1 MEKLIKLYTYVDGV
15 HDTPFPNEESQAE
28 AVAFRSDYKRMGGA
42 PSISCTIMHHL
53 CLDKMWT
60 YNVYATFNGEKF
72 FIKQIPSSSFDNTSA
87 RYKHEVELV
96 SERIV
101 LDNVYFYDVVD
112 EDDYS
117 KPVSNSTSF
126 TFFGDIHEFAHRLN
140 QSLKYSKVGYN
151 VVVDDGISS
160 EAKQL
165 SFQDQ
170 VFSNVLQEAFNTYE
184 IPYYF
189 DGKTIHIGFT
199 NNAITKTFKYGSDES
214 LLSIQKQNANYKIV
228 NRITGVG
235 SSDNIPY
242 YYPNFDEKGV
252 TRLLYNGEVGG
263 VSVINKTRY
272 KKVKLGDTFVYDANP
287 TVTTE
292 LFNRNDYKLGYYSD
306 LYTPEEGGLEPG
318 FTRFQVQFSYSF
330 YLNEMQQVR
339 LDLNSLSENS
349 IRIDFT
355 VVRQEGGYMEQFFD
369 ETHFEGSL
377 GQGTYNVLVTW
388 EFKDTMSPN
397 AIQDWQMKEIID
409 RDFVAYGDTT
419 KQGYVSWM
427 YNHAPVNLYDYGME
441 VNVEPND
448 GDKITFERVS
458 YLQPQESLMPSVYRE
473 TNGEDRFY
481 NALNNTYVSPQTGE
495 YYHFNNPYINGK
507 PKEHIV
513 NFEDIKPTIK
523 GMTNSNGLRIDMF
536 TEFAYDLND
545 NDEFDEEGN
554 YLHPYFFGK
563 LRRMDG
569 AYGFNLFD
577 HAIEEGEMVISMTSG
592 SCGSCEWIIGVSEDR
607 QENIVQ
613 VDERGNL
620 LRDANGNVIRSG
632 SAQPQQNDTIN
643 NEVWIALKKD
653 ISTFGVVMPNA
664 NANYKPQA
672 GDTFVILHIDL
683 PQAYILDAENRLK
696 EELIKYMATNN
707 DEKFNFS
714 ISFSRIFFAENPD
727 ILAQLNENARLQIEY
742 DGERYE
748 LYVSSYSYSM
758 SDGNPL
764 PEIRVELT
772 DTITI
777 SQNAIQT
784 AIDSVKQDIM
794 SSVGSIDFLKM
805 GLAYFL
811 RKDVDDRSKGKIAT
825 DKAVE
830 VGNYVS
836 GVSGAIIYKDEENGQ
851 TIAEFDKLYVRM
863 KAYFETLEITNVNT
877 IGGKQII
884 SPAGSVKCVG
894 VEEIDNAYRCY
905 FLAEQDGEKVLNRFL
920 VNDQIYSQMFDAV
933 EGTSQNVSTH
943 YFWRLCIAKSK
954 EPVTFENKSCYYI
967 DLSKTDCDKDSDV
980 PMVGDVLNQRGN
992 RTDLDRMNFVEMS
1005 SVDAFSPNITL
1016 FHGVNSYSLDG
1027 KAYVSYGVDK
1037 STNKAFM
1044 DVYGD
1049 MYVGDRQ
1056 NGSYMRYTQ
1065 ENGLE
1070 ISGTLSVGTKLG
1082 DTPLKDLISASS
1094 PEGYQEFVEK
1104 VTQDIEGLQA
1114 QIDGA
1119 IESYFYQY
1127 DPTLGNYPASEWIAN
1142 GTEKAHLNDTFTNLT
1157 SGYSWRWSF
1166 DGSTYKWVEI
1176 TDTATTKALALAGQA
1191 KDTADGKRRVF
1202 VDTPYPPYDKGDLWS
1217 RGSDYPLLICV
1228 KAKDKNGVYEVS
1240 DFDYADNNAKLKEE
1254 MQELVNDTKD
1264 DLNNAIGQ
1272 AKNEAV
1278 NNSKAYTDEGKK
1290 ALQAS
1295 IDAMES
1301 SKANLDEVYTRAQAD
1316 GKISQAEINAINAA
1330 KEQADAAISLSEI
1343 TIKAY
1348 ADGIVDDEEAARI
1361 KQAQENLDAAKKYAE
1376 EQAQKAIDEANDTYG
1391 YLARA
1396 LGTEVDGGL
1405 LLTSLIQ
1412 MRDTDQ
1418 NIMSGINGLTA
1429 KGDKSI
1435 ATWWGGG
1442 MYDMLDYYDWDG
1454 AKWVAKNNIQI
1465 PSNVPSGII
1474 RMDGTGY
1481 LAKGKFWWDESGK
1494 IYADPTS
1501 LFLMFDVEDE
1511 SASLSQTILA
1521 MRDKQTEFE
1530 SMWEFKTDT
1539 NGRKYLLSKYPLV
1552 TQEGITMYSGV
1563 GTTIPSI
1570 YDGLPI
1576 DGVTIY
1582 WENGILKAQGGGNE
1596 GINEEQLEDYLTT
1609 NNYAKKSDIP
1619 SLSGYAT
1626 QAWVASQGYIT
1637 GITSAMV
1644 TSALGFTPYNANNF
1658 TKSNIKSTLGISDWA
1673 LAESKPSYTYTE
1685 ISGTPDLSVYA
1696 LKTSLSSYQPLI
1708 STTNKLAYSL
1718 VSGTPTSLK
1727 NPTSLTFGSKTYDGS
1742 EAKTITASDLGA
1754 LTAHQ
1759 TIYNLTMQAGAF
1771 TAVTFDPN
1779 GAAKTVNIPTTTSHI
1794 SEGSNLYFTNARATG
1809 AITGGASTIATSN
1822 LTASRALISNSSGK
1836 VAVSAVTSTELGY
1849 LDGVT
1854 SAIQTQLNARVTL
1867 SGIQTITGAKNFTGG
1882 LSVNGGSLVYNAS
1895 EGYWKL
1901 EGNLL
1906 VTGGVSMY
1914 NTGDSDIP
1922 SGGGGS
1928 IDYPLKWSGFSSGS
1942 YDGSSTQTIY
1952 IPSKL
1957 SELTNDASYA
1967 KISDLS
1973 GYLPLS
1979 GGIITGQVSITNTG
1993 SNVLIINSTVGN
2005 PAIVFKNN
2013 GANLARLTVS
2023 EVDGSFKRANSS
2035 WTKVYQIWDSQTFNP
2050 SDYLPKSGG
2059 TMNVGSSIQ
2068 WAAQNSKT
2076 AYIGQYANDGS
2087 LLISIEGTSTN
2098 NGLVL
2103 GGTSGNLLYK
2113 GDIVLHATNYA
2124 QYALPLTGGILS
2136 GQLKLNHHYGS
2147 TSDIIFKNNRLSNN
2161 QTSNSAD
2168 NVILITDATD
2178 TTVGRFGVYGMLGL
2192 INYIYIGLSTYNG
2205 NNFRIYSDKVTFGN
2219 STIIHSGNIGGQ
2231 SVSYASSAGDADT
2244 LDGVQGKLYKKL
2256 YGGTSLAPTS
2266 SNLVDLN
2273 NIISFDTYY
2282 CSPNTSA
2289 AYVSNKPYT
2298 TNTSFKLEVMT
2309 TTGTDTSYIRQMLYR
2324 HSSNNIYTRYSNDS
2338 GTNWSDWQQFAYL
2351 TSNVESATK
2360 LHTARTIWGQSFDG
2374 TTNVSGKLTFSDNT
2388 YINDGNVYLPSS
2400 DGTNSWNVF
2409 NSNKAVQF
2417 RIYSSGMTL
2426 LGVSGNVGI
2435 GTTSPAYKL
2444 DVAGDIQAD
2453 GWIRTKDNRG
2463 WYSQTYGGGW
2473 HMTDSSYVRSY
2484 GSKRVFVGNSIYI
2497 GTNEGDGTGLS
2508 LYLDTLPNDY
2518 GIHMSKTST
2527 YGTHGSVT
2535 QDWAMYF
2542 CFRGDT
2548 TRGFIFKHA
2557 GVNVASISGVGN
2569 LALNGNATIGGL
2581 ATIAEN
2587 LTVTKFI
2594 KAQSLELSMSTPF
2607 IDFHFDNS
2615 TADYTSRIIEES
2627 SGELTCKGKWKV
2639 GGALT
2644 ASSTLSVSSTSTFT
2658 GNTTNK
2664 AIAYF
2669 ANGTTYY
2676 VNASGAAKFASL
2688 TSAGAISGT
2697 SGSFSSTLSAT
2708 GAATLNGGLTATG
2721 TCKFGS
2727 TSFTSSVTAGYG
2739 LYASTLYA
2747 SSTLEVDGSTQL
2759 DSTLKVAGA
2768 ATLNSTLSVA
2778 STSTFTGK
2786 TTHNGGIGAT
2796 SGTFSSTLA
2805 VTGATTLSSS
2815 LSVGKSL
2822 TVGAVIQAESIELVQ
2837 STPHI
2842 DFRFNSSTANYTSRF
2857 IEGLSGQL
2865 TCVGKFRIGLNY
2877 TTSTDYN
2884 FYVSGSAYISSNLLT
2899 GGSITMNSMR
2909 SMKNIINEKGLSL
2922 EELSTIKPT
2931 RFTWK
2936 DGRDDRIHV
2945 GGIADDVMKVLPEV
2959 VFKGN
2964 DGVLSMDYASAAFV
2978 MAASLIKPMTEH
2990 ERRIA
2995 NLERENALL
3004 KEEIK
3009 RLKRA

>member
-1 MEKLIKLYTYVDGV
+1 MEKILKLYTYVDGV

-28 AVAFRSDYKRMGGA
+28 VAAFRSDYKRMGGA

-72 FIKQIPSSSFDNTSA
+72 FIKQIPSSSFDNTNT

-112 EDDYS
+112 ETDYS

-160 EAKQL
+160 EAKQV

-214 LLSIQKQNANYKIV
+214 LLSIQKQNSNYKIV
-228 NRITGVG
+228 NRVTGVG

-263 VSVINKTRY
+263 VSVTNKTRY

-287 TVTTE
+287 TITKE
-292 LFNRNDYKLGYYSD
+292 LFNKKDYKLGYYSD
-306 LYTPEEGGLEPG
+306 LYTPEEEELEPG

-339 LDLNSLSENS
+339 LELNSLSDNS
-349 IRIDFT
+349 IRVDFT

-369 ETHFEGSL
+369 KNHFEGRL
-377 GQGTYNVLVTW
+377 GQGTYNVLITW

-409 RDFVAYGDTT
+409 RDFVAYGDTI

-427 YNHAPVNLYDYGME
+427 YNNAPVRLYDYGME

-458 YLQPQESLMPSVYRE
+458 YLQPQESLMPSIYRE
-473 TNGEDRFY
+473 TNGENIFY

-569 AYGFNLFD
+569 EYGFNLFD

-632 SAQPQQNDTIN
+632 SAQPQQNDTKN

-664 NANYKPQA
+664 SANYKPQV

-727 ILAQLNENARLQIEY
+727 VLSQLNENARLQIEY

-772 DTITI
+772 DTITV

-811 RKDVDDRSKGKIAT
+811 RKDVDDRSKGKISS
-825 DKAVE
+825 DKAIE

-836 GVSGAIIYKDEENGQ
+836 GASGAIIYKDAENGQ
-851 TIAEFDKLYVRM
+851 TVAEFDKLYVRM
-863 KAYFETLEITNVNT
+863 KAYFETLEIINVNT

-884 SPAGSVKCVG
+884 SPAGSVKCIG
-894 VEEIDNAYRCY
+894 VEETDNAYRCY
-905 FLAEQDGEKVLNRFL
+905 FLAEQDGEKVQNRFL

-954 EPVTFENKSCYYI
+954 EPVTFENKSCHYI

-992 RTDLDRMNFVEMS
+992 RTDLDRMNFIEMS

-1056 NGSYMRYTQ
+1056 NTSYMRYTQ

-1119 IESYFYQY
+1119 IESYFFQY
-1127 DPTLGNYPASEWIAN
+1127 DPTLGNYPASDWVAN
-1142 GTEKAHLNDTFTNLT
+1142 GTEKAHLNDTFTNLS

-1217 RGSDYPLLICV
+1217 RGSEHPLMICV
-1228 KAKDKNGVYEVS
+1228 KTKDKNGAYEAS

-1254 MQELVNDTKD
+1254 MQELVGDTKD
-1264 DLNNAIGQ
+1264 ELNNAIGQ

-1278 NNSKAYTDEGKK
+1278 NNANAYTDEGKK

-1295 IDAMES
+1295 IDAMEQ
-1301 SKANLDEVYTRAQAD
+1301 SKANLDDVYTRAQAD
-1316 GKISQAEINAINAA
+1316 GKISESETNAINAA
-1330 KEQADAAISLSEI
+1330 KNQADAAIALSEI

-1348 ADGIVDDEEAARI
+1348 ADGIVDEEEAARI
-1361 KQAQENLDAAKKYAE
+1361 KQAQENLDAAKEYAK

-1391 YLARA
+1391 YLAKA

-1442 MYDMLDYYDWDG
+1442 MYDMFNYYDWDG
-1454 AKWVAKNNIQI
+1454 AKWVAKKNIQI
-1465 PSNVPSGII
+1465 PSNVPSGVI

-1494 IYADPTS
+1494 IYADPTA

-1530 SMWEFKTDT
+1530 SMWEFKTDA

-1552 TQEGITMYSGV
+1552 TQEGITMYSGAS
-1563 GTTIPSI
+1563 TTISSI

-1576 DGVTIY
+1576 DGTTIY
-1582 WENGILKAQGGGNE
+1582 WENGVLKAQGGG
-1596 GINEEQLEDYLTT
+1596 T
-1609 NNYAKKSDIP
+1609 
-1619 SLSGYAT
+1619 
-1626 QAWVASQGYIT
+1626 
-1637 GITSAMV
+1637 
-1644 TSALGFTPYNANNF
+1644 
-1658 TKSNIKSTLGISDWA
+1658 
-1673 LAESKPSYTYTE
+1673 
-1685 ISGTPDLSVYA
+1685 
-1696 LKTSLSSYQPLI
+1696 
-1708 STTNKLAYSL
+1708 
-1718 VSGTPTSLK
+1718 
-1727 NPTSLTFGSKTYDGS
+1727 
-1742 EAKTITASDLGA
+1742 
-1754 LTAHQ
+1754 
-1759 TIYNLTMQAGAF
+1759 
-1771 TAVTFDPN
+1771 
-1779 GAAKTVNIPTTTSHI
+1779 
-1794 SEGSNLYFTNARATG
+1794 
-1809 AITGGASTIATSN
+1809 
-1822 LTASRALISNSSGK
+1822 
-1836 VAVSAVTSTELGY
+1836 
-1849 LDGVT
+1849 
-1854 SAIQTQLNARVTL
+1854 
-1867 SGIQTITGAKNFTGG
+1867 
-1882 LSVNGGSLVYNAS
+1882 
-1895 EGYWKL
+1895 
-1901 EGNLL
+1901 
-1906 VTGGVSMY
+1906 
-1914 NTGDSDIP
+1914 
-1922 SGGGGS
+1922 GGGGS

-1942 YDGSSTQTIY
+1942 YDGSSAKTIY

-1957 SELTNDASYA
+1957 SELTND
-1967 KISDLS
+1967 S
-1973 GYLPLS
+1973 GYALSSALSDYLPKS
-1979 GGIITGQVSITNTG
+1979 GGELNGLLTIASDKNNATNKLRIG
-1993 SNVLIINSTVGN
+1993 SSSNTYYGGEYVWVDLNVNGSLKSNLVMTESKLYFKDK
-2005 PAIVFKNN
+2005 IVFYAGN
-2013 GANLARLTVS
+2013 
-2023 EVDGSFKRANSS
+2023 
-2035 WTKVYQIWDSQTFNP
+2035 FNP

-2059 TMNVGSSIQ
+2059 TINGHVVINGTITGPLNIDTTSTVEVGIPLKMLSVTKG
-2068 WAAQNSKT
+2068 WLGFNST
-2076 AYIGQYANDGS
+2076 AGTYLYNNASKHYLGIKDDGS
-2087 LLISIEGTSTN
+2087 IYYNKGTI
-2098 NGLVL
+2098 LH
-2103 GGTSGNLLYK
+2103 SGNYSS
-2113 GDIVLHATNYA
+2113 
-2124 QYALPLTGGILS
+2124 YALPLSGGTLTNSLVVSAGTISSTRTSTRRGVFYKNASSTVDS
-2136 GQLKLNHHYGS
+2136 GTYIVDVSDNGDAILKLTWDNL
-2147 TSDIIFKNNRLSNN
+2147 TWKNNTL
-2161 QTSNSAD
+2161 
-2168 NVILITDATD
+2168 
-2178 TTVGRFGVYGMLGL
+2178 
-2192 INYIYIGLSTYNG
+2192 
-2205 NNFRIYSDKVTFGN
+2205 
-2219 STIIHSGNIGGQ
+2219 IHSGNIGSQSVNYASSASNADKLDGLDSSDFVRYLGGEFNPTDVNGLGYGFQGYGWNVYGPAITFGIPEYYARIQKNYNTNELYLGGYSVASGENEWRTFAFTDSNVASATKLQTARTLWGQSFDGSGNVSGNIDFGLGEITKYPLYNSINGVSGFAIKGRSGETRIGIYAYDVSKKVFFQNCYGDNENCSLELSDDGTIVLSGGNVGIGTTSPQYTLDVNGSLNATTIYQNGTTLANTYLSLTGGTIDGFIYFNDKKKYIRHTGGSSGYLEVFNETSTFSGLGLWDSGAVKVYTNAKWNDIVHSGNIGSQ
-2231 SVSYASSAGDADT
+2231 SVSYASSAGNADK
-2244 LDGVQGKLYKKL
+2244 LDGIDS
-2256 YGGTSLAPTS
+2256 SLLFYAKRGQITS
-2266 SNLVDLN
+2266 SNVNTALDNGV
-2273 NIISFDTYY
+2273 YY
-2282 CSPNTSA
+2282 TSN
-2289 AYVSNKPYT
+2289 YTPVSNAYQYGTFINFRSGAVGVNSRQAQFYISDGAIGTGGIIYYRDYWNAESSINT
-2298 TNTSFKLEVMT
+2298 TWHQLARI
-2309 TTGTDTSYIRQMLYR
+2309 TD
-2324 HSSNNIYTRYSNDS
+2324 
-2338 GTNWSDWQQFAYL
+2338 
-2351 TSNVESATK
+2351 NVASATK
-2360 LHTARTIWGQSFDG
+2360 LQTARTLWGQSFDG
-2374 TTNVSGKLTFSDNT
+2374 SGNVSGNLHLTNNVVTDSNTAAGKLFFSGDQTGNYGVYLTATHVNT
-2388 YINDGNVYLPSS
+2388 YGRKRFGIFTTNAASDTPTWVESLSILP
-2400 DGTNSWNVF
+2400 
-2409 NSNKAVQF
+2409 
-2417 RIYSSGMTL
+2417 
-2426 LGVSGNVGI
+2426 SGNVGI
-2435 GTTSPAYKL
+2435 GTTAPSAKL
-2444 DVAGDIQAD
+2444 HVAGNI
-2453 GWIRTKDNRG
+2453 
-2463 WYSQTYGGGW
+2463 
-2473 HMTDSSYVRSY
+2473 
-2484 GSKRVFVGNSIYI
+2484 
-2497 GTNEGDGTGLS
+2497 
-2508 LYLDTLPNDY
+2508 
-2518 GIHMSKTST
+2518 
-2527 YGTHGSVT
+2527 
-2535 QDWAMYF
+2535 
-2542 CFRGDT
+2542 
-2548 TRGFIFKHA
+2548 
-2557 GVNVASISGVGN
+2557 
-2569 LALNGNATIGGL
+2569 
-2581 ATIAEN
+2581 
-2587 LTVTKFI
+2587 
-2594 KAQSLELSMSTPF
+2594 
-2607 IDFHFDNS
+2607 
-2615 TADYTSRIIEES
+2615 
-2627 SGELTCKGKWKV
+2627 
-2639 GGALT
+2639 
-2644 ASSTLSVSSTSTFT
+2644 
-2658 GNTTNK
+2658 
-2664 AIAYF
+2664 
-2669 ANGTTYY
+2669 
-2676 VNASGAAKFASL
+2676 L
-2688 TSAGAISGT
+2688 TS
-2697 SGSFSSTLSAT
+2697 
-2708 GAATLNGGLTATG
+2708 
-2721 TCKFGS
+2721 
-2727 TSFTSSVTAGYG
+2727 
-2739 LYASTLYA
+2739 
-2747 SSTLEVDGSTQL
+2747 
-2759 DSTLKVAGA
+2759 
-2768 ATLNSTLSVA
+2768 
-2778 STSTFTGK
+2778 
-2786 TTHNGGIGAT
+2786 
-2796 SGTFSSTLA
+2796 
-2805 VTGATTLSSS
+2805 
-2815 LSVGKSL
+2815 
-2822 TVGAVIQAESIELVQ
+2822 
-2837 STPHI
+2837 
-2842 DFRFNSSTANYTSRF
+2842 
-2857 IEGLSGQL
+2857 
-2865 TCVGKFRIGLNY
+2865 
-2877 TTSTDYN
+2877 
-2884 FYVSGSAYISSNLLT
+2884 
-2899 GGSITMNSMR
+2899 GSITMNSMR
-2909 SMKNIINEKGLSL
+2909 SMKNIINENGLSL

-2959 VFKGN
+2959 VFKGS

-2978 MAASLIKPMTEH
+2978 MAASLIQPMTEH

-3004 KEEIK
+3004 KEEI
-3009 RLKRA
+3009 RNLKSA